1 MKKKLLSAVIPALL
15 LTASTVEAGEFTE
28 LFYKIVEARDSLI
41 TFAKDKD
48 KQGRSQQK
56 LVKDTANIVSTTI
69 ANMNPPA
76 GKEAEFE
83 EMLKIWADFKHT
95 REEELVPLIL
105 AGKEKD
111 ALSIA
116 MGLQKK
122 RLGKVLALCDTLD
135 QHK

>member
-1 MKKKLLSAVIPALL
+1 MKKSLLSAVIPALL
-15 LTASTVEAGEFTE
+15 LTASATEAGEFTE

-56 LVKDTANIVSTTI
+56 LVKDTANTVSITI
-69 ANMNPPA
+69 ANMSPPA

-83 EMLKIWADFKHT
+83 EMLKIWTEFKRT
-95 REEELVPLIL
+95 REEELLPLIL

-116 MGLQKK
+116 MGLQKQ
-122 RLGKVLALCDTLD
+122 RLNKVLMLCDTLD

>member
-1 MKKKLLSAVIPALL
+1 MKKILLPAVIPALL
-15 LTASTVEAGEFTE
+15 LTASVTEAGEFTE

-56 LVKDTANIVSTTI
+56 LVRDTANTVSITI
-69 ANMNPPA
+69 ANMSPPA

-83 EMLKIWADFKHT
+83 EMLEIWANFKRT
-95 REEELVPLIL
+95 REEELLPLIL

-116 MGLQKK
+116 MGLQKQ
-122 RLGKVLALCDTLD
+122 RLSKVLMLCDTLD